1 LSNLLGLFLDNLLPV
16 FLIAGTGYFL
26 GKVARVNPRSL
37 SQVIF
42 FVFSPCLI
50 FTLITDNRLGG
61 QDIIRMAGFAVICML
76 LVGSVTWGLGMV
88 FRMERRLLMA
98 ILLTSLFMNAG
109 NIGLPVNLFAF
120 GEDAQAL
127 ATVFFV
133 TNSVLAYTVGVLIAS
148 SGTTNLRSAFL
159 GLFRLPMIY
168 ALGLAAFFIGTGW
181 KLPLPLDRAVHLL
194 AGASIPSM
202 LILLGLQLQQADWRQ
217 YGLALGVSNT
227 VRLVVAPAIALVVSA
242 LLGMQGPMRQA
253 GVLQSAMPSAVLTTV
268 LATEY
273 DACPSFVTSTVF
285 VSTLLS
291 PLTLTPLMA
300 YLNG

>member
-1 LSNLLGLFLDNLLPV
+1 MSELPGLFLNNLLPV
-16 FLIAGTGYFL
+16 FLIAGTGFFL
-26 GKVARVNPRSL
+26 GKVTKVQPRSL

-42 FVFSPCLI
+42 YVFSPCLI
-50 FTLITDNRLGG
+50 FTLITDNQLDGRV
-61 QDIIRMAGFAVICML
+61 IFSMAGFAVLCML
-76 LVGSVTWGLGMV
+76 LVGAVTWGVGKALRV
-88 FRMERRLLMA
+88 ERRLLMA
-98 ILLTSLFMNAG
+98 ILLTCLFMNAG

-120 GEDAQAL
+120 GEDALAL
-127 ATVFFV
+127 ATIFFV
-133 TNSVLAYTVGVLIAS
+133 TNSILAYTVGVLIAS
-148 SGTTNLRSAFL
+148 SGTSDLRSAFL

-168 ALGLAAFFIGTGW
+168 ALILAVLFTGGSW

-202 LILLGLQLQQADWRQ
+202 LILLGLQLQQAEWRKHA
-217 YGLALGVSNT
+217 LALGVSNT
-227 VRLVVAPAIALVVSA
+227 VRLLVAPAIALGVSA
-242 LLGMQGPMRQA
+242 LLGFQGPIRQA
-253 GVLQSAMPSAVLTTV
+253 GVLQAAMPSAVLTTV

-273 DACPSFVTSTVF
+273 DACPSFVTSAVF